1 MEIKEIQANQ
11 GKIDVVAKVIE
22 KEEPRTF
29 EKFGKQG
36 SVCNAKIKDDSGEIK
51 LTLWNEDV
59 EKVGLGDK
67 IHIKN
72 GWCSEYKGERQLS
85 SGKFG
90 EIEVIQI
97 SNPEADTKVDSPKEV
112 FTNDPGMLMQ
122 QQSLESIGDDE
133 TPEII
138 GEEELIE

>member
-11 GKIDVVAKVIE
+11 GKIDIVAKVVE

-29 EKFGKQG
+29 EKFGKKG
-36 SVCNAKIKDDSGEIK
+36 SVCNAKLKDDSGEIK

-59 EKVGLGDK
+59 EKVSLGDK

-72 GWCSEYKGERQLS
+72 GWCSEYQGERQLS

-90 EIEVIQI
+90 EIEIVESSEVKDDNQ
-97 SNPEADTKVDSPKEV
+97 ESPKEI
-112 FTNDPGMLMQ
+112 FTNDPTILMQ
-122 QQSLESIGDDE
+122 QQSMDESSDSENPGLIS
-133 TPEII
+133 
-138 GEEELIE
+138 EEELVE